1 MALSRR
7 SSRVWW
13 AVPRGNFFWAA
24 SHLWMMD
31 WTAVSASSSSSLVY
45 PSILPQHPDLQLQL
59 HAGLAQHLLPHL
71 VRQLQDI
78 GKALEEETG
87 CTVTVHLSEG
97 YPAVWNHEELYAHVA
112 ARLGADAPRLMEAPV
127 LAAEDFSFYQQYTPG
142 VFFLLGVGD
151 TPQLHAPEFAF
162 DDEAVLPKGVEF
174 LKKLLML
181 A

>member
-7 SSRVWW
+7 SSRVWR
-13 AVPRGNFFWAA
+13 AVPRGNFFRAA

-78 GKALEEETG
+78 GAG
-87 CTVTVHLSEG
+87 
-97 YPAVWNHEELYAHVA
+97 
-112 ARLGADAPRLMEAPV
+112 GAP
-127 LAAEDFSFYQQYTPG
+127 PG
-142 VFFLLGVGD
+142 
-151 TPQLHAPEFAF
+151 
-162 DDEAVLPKGVEF
+162 
-174 LKKLLML
+174 
-181 A
+181 